1 VLQTEVNKSVRCE
14 IVNLLD
20 EWDTLCPGWDQF
32 VDEHLKGT
40 VFHTSDMIRVY
51 GAAKG
56 HKPLALAA
64 VRPDGRIVAILVA
77 VRVQT
82 LPGPLG
88 RISSRSI
95 MFAEPLCDDDSSSV
109 KPLAQLIARH
119 DQLMKHQ
126 VLFTEV
132 RPLFASGSERGALEH
147 CGYKYLEYLN
157 HLVDLTK
164 PVETLWSEIH
174 RSAKRH
180 IRACERRGF
189 EVREVNEANVV
200 DKFYPLLEM
209 SYENA
214 GVPLAHRSL
223 FDAAVATLK
232 HRDMIKFFA
241 TYVDGTPIAMDAM
254 LIYKDRIYFWYGGV
268 VRLQNVSASSILRWR
283 ELVWGEE
290 HGYAICDSGGA
301 GWPDKP
307 YGVRDF
313 KVKFGGELVQFG
325 RYRKVYSPRLL
336 ACAERV
342 YEFGRKAFAKKSAT
356 P

>member
-1 VLQTEVNKSVRCE
+1 MLQIDLETSVECE

-20 EWDTLCPGWDQF
+20 EWDGLRPAWDQF
-32 VDEHLKGT
+32 VDAHPKGS
-40 VFHTSDMIRVY
+40 VFHTSDMISVY
-51 GAAKG
+51 RAAKG
-56 HKPLALAA
+56 HTPLPLAAIGA
-64 VRPDGRIVAILVA
+64 DGRIVAILVA

-82 LPGPLG
+82 LPNPLG
-88 RISSRSI
+88 WVSSRSI
-95 MFAEPLCDDDSSSV
+95 MFAEPLCNEDPASIDS
-109 KPLAQLIARH
+109 LAKLVDRH
-119 DQLMKHQ
+119 DCLMNRR

-132 RPLFASGSERGALEH
+132 RPLFASGAERIALER
-147 CGYKYLEYLN
+147 CGYQYLEYLN

-164 PVETLWSEIH
+164 PPETLWEEIH

-180 IRACERRGF
+180 IRTCERRGF
-189 EVREVNEANVV
+189 EVREVTGENVV
-200 DKFYPLLEM
+200 DQLYPLLEM

-223 FDAAVATLK
+223 FDAAAEKLK
-232 HRDMIKFFA
+232 RRDMIRFFA
-241 TYVDGTPIAMDAM
+241 TYDNDTPVAMDAM
-254 LIYKDRIYFWYGGV
+254 LNYKDRVYFWYGGV

-313 KVKFGGELVQFG
+313 KVKFGGELVQYG
-325 RYRKVYSPRLL
+325 RYRKVHSPRLM
-336 ACAERV
+336 ACAERA
-342 YEFGRKAFAKKSAT
+342 YGLARRTFGKK